1 MADSLITSVADF
13 APMRISYG
21 TPRANARG
29 GKSIRIQD
37 AHRNPL
43 VLGTPLMLTWGINKM
58 VDEDTGKVSYNLSL
72 QFPNAEYGSAE
83 TTSFLHKLQEF
94 ENKILDDAVANSKDW
109 FGKKSQTREVAQALF
124 TPVLKYPKDQ
134 ASGEPDMSRAPTLR
148 VGMPFWEGKFNV
160 ELYDMEQTPI
170 FLPSMSDEVSI
181 ETLVPKGSHMAA
193 VISCGGIWFAGGKFG
208 VTWKL
213 VQAVVRRPLRISGGC
228 FVKLS
233 ASDVKVAAA
242 AAKREVEDADVASE
256 GDDVGASLVDDV
268 PTVVSSRPAAVASA
282 SASSSASAFVAD
294 SDNEDSKA
302 DDAPSAAA
310 VSKPARKV
318 VKKTVKA

>member
-37 AHRNPL
+37 SNRNPL

-109 FGKKSQTREVAQALF
+109 FGKKTQTREVAQALF

-268 PTVVSSRPAAVASA
+268 PAVVSSRPAAAA
-282 SASSSASAFVAD
+282 AASSSASAFVAD

-302 DDAPSAAA
+302 DDVPAAAA
-310 VSKPARKV
+310 VAKPARKV

>member
-37 AHRNPL
+37 SNRNPL

-109 FGKKSQTREVAQALF
+109 FGKKTQTREVAQALF

-268 PTVVSSRPAAVASA
+268 PAVVSSRPAAAA
-282 SASSSASAFVAD
+282 AAASSSASAFVAD
-294 SDNEDSKA
+294 SDNEDSKT
-302 DDAPSAAA
+302 DDVPAAAA
-310 VSKPARKV
+310 VAKPARKV